1 MPCDACT
8 SVQGSLREVGKVV
21 ISLCQSQNLPSS
33 LVQFQQLVQDSMG
46 FRPLPAA
53 TVGHWAAE
61 QSKDLMRLSKHIGP
75 LRTQLEEA
83 EGQKDGLRKQV
94 GELEQALQQEQGE
107 RQRQAEEAQKCLAK
121 WEHDKQQLLTGL
133 CPRDPPLSARGS
145 ATALVWALPE
155 ADPETGLWYK

>member
-1 MPCDACT
+1 
-8 SVQGSLREVGKVV
+8 
-21 ISLCQSQNLPSS
+21 
-33 LVQFQQLVQDSMG
+33 
-46 FRPLPAA
+46 
-53 TVGHWAAE
+53 
-61 QSKDLMRLSKHIGP
+61 MRLSKHIGP

-133 CPRDPPLSARGS
+133 LPRGPPLSARDS
-145 ATALVWALPE
+145 PTALVWALPE